1 MSVTHLFV
9 NPIADELGF
18 LGTKPSDW
26 NDNHV
31 VSIENADVAAA
42 AGIVE
47 SKLSLNFPTHAP
59 VTLGISNGLVLA
71 GQALS
76 MNLAGA
82 NSTGTLSAQDW
93 NTFNG
98 KQSALTFP
106 LVASLGGTSV
116 NNSGTFT
123 NHSNSTIIGGGVI
136 SLGGFTLTVPATGTV
151 DLLGTAQT
159 ISAIKTF
166 TAAPTINV
174 TNASAFSIYK
184 VDGTTLRFIVDTTN
198 SPGRVGIN
206 IVPETGLHMVGVNGE
221 FRLQSTASDLTNKT
235 GRMTVAAYDNSQV
248 PVLAFLDTNQVSA
261 NSMQWGGGSSVAQA
275 VTRHSFYAAAAVN
288 TTTGTEIMRM
298 TTTGMQIQPS
308 GIVAVSL
315 APLHVL
321 TADAVTN
328 TIANQVI
335 IGHNTSGT
343 SAAGFGTGLL
353 FQGRSAFTVNTDM
366 GRLTYEWVV
375 ATHASRTVR
384 SRWTASDSG
393 GEREGMS
400 IQSNGS
406 AALISFYA
414 GTPVVR
420 GAALTT
426 QLTSITHTAPGTP
439 DYAIQNMTQTTPWGF
454 ATQDEGNTVLS
465 VILNLQTRVAEL
477 EARLGSATGVNL
489 FA

>member
-1 MSVTHLFV
+1 MPVSHTYQSATPN
-9 NPIADELGF
+9 NPDVEVSS
-18 LGTKPSDW
+18 TRW
-26 NDNHV
+26 NAAHT
-31 VSIENADVAAA
+31 VSIANADVAADA
-42 AGIVE
+42 AIVE
-47 SKLSLNFPTHAP
+47 SKLSLNNPTHAA
-59 VTLGISNGLVLA
+59 VTIGTANGLSLA
-71 GQALS
+71 TQALS
-76 MNLAGA
+76 LGLASSGVTGA
-82 NSTGTLSAQDW
+82 LSGTDW
-93 NTFNG
+93 DAFNA
-98 KQSALTFP
+98 KQAAITFP
-106 LVASLGGTSV
+106 LVASSGGTGV
-116 NNSGTFT
+116 NNAGTLT
-123 NHSNSTIIGGGVI
+123 NASNTTITGGGTLA
-136 SLGGFTLTVPATGTV
+136 LGGFTLTVPATGTV